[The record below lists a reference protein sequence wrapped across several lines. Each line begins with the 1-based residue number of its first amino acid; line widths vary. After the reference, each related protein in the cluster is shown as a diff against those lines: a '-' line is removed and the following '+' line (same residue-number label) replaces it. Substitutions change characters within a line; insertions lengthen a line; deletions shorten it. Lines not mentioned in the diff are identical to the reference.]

1 MLEYLKNTVELL
13 KTTPEESR
21 HLLANLIED
30 GRFIPLGRGKAEIR
44 FILRP
49 LGTEET
55 LAFLG
60 RKGSSWLRPDCVTAR
75 HCLQVEYGIQS
86 GVSIADLYCA
96 DARGQ
101 PC

>member
-1 MLEYLKNTVELL
+1 LDEPLPKVTVLRPAVLEYLRNTVELL
-13 KTTPEESR
+13 RTTPGESR

-30 GRFIPLGRGKAEIR
+30 GRYIPLGRGKAEIR

-60 RKGSSWLRPDCVTAR
+60 PRPSSLSPKLDRIGFEVR
-75 HCLQVEYGIQS
+75 IL
-86 GVSIADLYCA
+86 LCA
-96 DARGQ
+96 
-101 PC
+101 